1 MNSIRIALLVFSGFA
16 LAMGIRT
23 SAEASLTLTTGLG
36 TTHAGNLVANG
47 SFEIGAPPS
56 GTANL
61 LRWATGTSLTPFAVP
76 AGWTSFGSSATY
88 ASWGNDGTFPQS
100 LVGSAP
106 IPDGNAAMYFGN
118 GGPAFVDQPP
128 TFNAD
133 GSVSFPAAP
142 NFSSFFGPPATLS
155 QTINTPAN
163 PAPLYKMSFWVSGED
178 AAGTSPFQERGIFG
192 FQMTNVLPGN
202 PVQWLAVP
210 NGVNNTFGTS
220 YLYEYTFA
228 PLNPLLPVDIMFI
241 NPGHLD
247 LAAYSMANFTTELV
261 MDDMIINSV
270 PEPTSWALAAWA
282 LFAMGL
288 AHRRLGRGRP
298 TY

>member
-1 MNSIRIALLVFSGFA
+1 MNLFRITALVSLA
-16 LAMGIRT
+16 LAIWAPNAAR
-23 SAEASLTLTTGLG
+23 AALTLTTGLG
-36 TTHAGNLVANG
+36 TTHAGNLVTNG

-56 GTANL
+56 GGANL
-61 LRWATGTSLTPFAVP
+61 LYWATGTAQLPFAVP
-76 AGWTSFGSSATY
+76 TGWSSFGSSATY
-88 ASWGNDGTFPQS
+88 ASWGNSGTFPQS

-133 GSVSFPAAP
+133 GSVSFPGTP
-142 NFSSFFGPPATLS
+142 NLSSFFGPPATLS
-155 QTINTPAN
+155 QTVNTPAS

-178 AAGTSPFQERGIFG
+178 ATGMFPFQERGIFG
-192 FQMTNVLPGN
+192 FQVTNVLAGD

-220 YLYEYTFA
+220 HLYEYTFA
-228 PLNPLLPVDIMFI
+228 PLNPFLPVSITFI

-247 LAAYSMANFTTELV
+247 LAAYGMANFTTELV
-261 MDDMIINSV
+261 LDDVIINAV
-270 PEPTSWALAAWA
+270 PEPGTFAMAVAAALAI
-282 LFAMGL
+282 GL
-288 AHRRLGRGRP
+288 IRRRAGR
-298 TY
+298 

>member
-1 MNSIRIALLVFSGFA
+1 MSSIRIASLVVVGFA
-16 LAMGIRT
+16 LAIEAQN
-23 SAEASLTLTTGLG
+23 SAQAALTLTTGLG
-36 TTHAGNLVANG
+36 TTHVGNLVTNG

-56 GTANL
+56 GGANL
-61 LRWATGTSLTPFAVP
+61 LYWATGTAQLPFAVP
-76 AGWTSFGSSATY
+76 TGWSSFGSSVTY
-88 ASWGNDGTFPQS
+88 ASWGNSGTFPQS

-133 GSVSFPAAP
+133 GSVSFPLAP

-155 QTINTPAN
+155 QTINTPAT
-163 PAPLYKMSFWVSGED
+163 PAALYKMSFWVSGED
-178 AAGTSPFQERGIFG
+178 ATGASPFQERGIFG
-192 FQMTNVLPGN
+192 FQITNVLPGD

-220 YLYEYTFA
+220 HLYEYTFA
-228 PLNPLLPVDIMFI
+228 PLNPLLPVGITFI

-247 LAAYSMANFTTELV
+247 LAAYGLANFTTELV
-261 MDDMIINSV
+261 LDDVIINAV
-270 PEPTSWALAAWA
+270 PEPGSWALAVAAA
-282 LFAMGL
+282 LGIALM
-288 AHRRLGRGRP
+288 RRRIVP
-298 TY
+298 